1 MRISFQIQEVPRKVS
16 RISSGKLIVSE
27 RFLHANEVAGV
38 FIVFVKGESLTGIIQ
53 ENREFLPSDL
63 FELIL
68 LRRRMKNFAHKQ
80 KDNDAQS
87 SETEKIA
94 RIP

>member
-1 MRISFQIQEVPRKVS
+1 MLMRWQVFLSFSWK
-16 RISSGKLIVSE
+16 
-27 RFLHANEVAGV
+27 
-38 FIVFVKGESLTGIIQ
+38 ESLTGIIQ

-68 LRRRMKNFAHKQ
+68 LRRRMKNFAPKQ
-80 KDNDAQS
+80 KDNGAQS
-87 SETEKIA
+87 SKTEKIA